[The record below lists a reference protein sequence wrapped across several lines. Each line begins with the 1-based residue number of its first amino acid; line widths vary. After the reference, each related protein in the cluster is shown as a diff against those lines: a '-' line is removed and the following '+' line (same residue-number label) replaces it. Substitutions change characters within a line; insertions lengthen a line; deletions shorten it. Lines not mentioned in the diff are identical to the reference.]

1 MTPGEERAILDEVS
15 EWVDQ
20 RRDRNVDASITVS
33 GHVTVDETDF
43 QGDLADVS
51 GDIPMENETTG
62 VEEVLSHPLFE
73 EFESKLDTRD
83 FEDDSLSDD
92 VRNRTIS
99 IFSELSS
106 GGRLS

>member
-1 MTPGEERAILDEVS
+1 VENKT
-15 EWVDQ
+15 
-20 RRDRNVDASITVS
+20 
-33 GHVTVDETDF
+33 TD
-43 QGDLADVS
+43 
-51 GDIPMENETTG
+51 

-73 EFESKLDTRD
+73 EFESKLDARD

-92 VRNRTIS
+92 VWNRTIS